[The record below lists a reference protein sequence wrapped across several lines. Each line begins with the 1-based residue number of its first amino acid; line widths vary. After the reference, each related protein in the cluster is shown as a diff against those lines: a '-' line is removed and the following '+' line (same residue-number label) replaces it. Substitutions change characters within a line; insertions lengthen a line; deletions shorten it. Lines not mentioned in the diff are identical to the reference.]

1 MHRCSTEIDF
11 HGKEHPTIPPTV
23 NDERL
28 YEHARHVSSMIVG
41 EQNTEISP
49 RFLASEDFAFYQERI
64 PGTFLLLGIRNEKF
78 GSIHPAHNP
87 YYIVDEDVLS
97 VGAAIHATFAYI
109 YLVNSTNQ

>member
-1 MHRCSTEIDF
+1 MHRCSAEIDF
-11 HGKEHPTIPPTV
+11 DGKEHPTIPPTI
-23 NDERL
+23 NDKRL

-49 RFLASEDFAFYQERI
+49 RFLGSEDFAFYQEKL

-87 YYIVDEDVLS
+87 YYTVDEDVLS
-97 VGAAIHATFAYI
+97 VGAAIHAAFAYT
-109 YLVNSTNQ
+109 YLVNLTN